1 LAKGVLGVEQGSG
14 ARDKHRLTALTG
26 TVGLGLDALASVAY
40 GPEVIVL
47 VLATGG
53 VVGLR
58 WMLPITGL
66 IVVLLVVLVACYRQ
80 VITAYPDGGGAYT
93 VACEHLGTTAGLVA
107 AASLVV
113 DYVLNVAVSVAAGV
127 AALTSA
133 FPSLL
138 PWTVELCLV
147 ALAVITAVN
156 LRGVVASARL
166 FILPTAVFVLAIAT
180 VIVIGLLS
188 GAPVHAL
195 PTPTQPA
202 TMGSVGVLL
211 VLAAFANG
219 CAALTGVEAIANAT
233 PAFQR
238 PRQLRARHAEAA
250 LGLILGLLL
259 IGLAV
264 VVERFTILPVPGR
277 SLLSLVTEGSLGAG
291 WPYLTVQ
298 LVTMLL
304 LALAANTSFGGLPVL
319 AARLA
324 SDAFLPHLFGL
335 RADRLVHRHGV
346 VVLAVLAGALLLFS
360 GGRIEVLV
368 PLFAVG
374 VFIGFFLCQIG
385 MVSHWH
391 RHHGPAWRA
400 RASIN
405 ALGALVTALAA
416 LVITVTKFTHGA
428 WLIMLTIPVLV
439 ALFSRV
445 HAAYDRIGA
454 QLGVGSLPARPR
466 HLHSVVVVP
475 VVAITRLTS
484 ELLSVARAMG
494 REVVAV
500 HVTYPDEMPA
510 ARAMASDW
518 ITWRPEVPLVLL
530 ESPRRELGP
539 PLARYVR
546 ELRADQVVVLIGEVQ
561 PQRRWERLLKNQR
574 GAVVARHLSRTSNAV
589 VCRYRM
595 PLPGAVTIPQ
605 PRSLAHF
612 RPAHNPSSPA
622 HHPLA

>member
-1 LAKGVLGVEQGSG
+1 MMAPRRARPKPLVVKGVLGVEQVSG
-14 ARDKHRLTALTG
+14 AKDKHRLTALTG

-47 VLATGG
+47 VLAAAG
-53 VVGLR
+53 VAGLR
-58 WMLPITGL
+58 WILPITAL

-80 VITAYPDGGGAYT
+80 VIAAYPDGGGACT

-133 FPSLL
+133 FPTLL
-138 PWTVELCLV
+138 PWTVELCLA

-166 FILPTAVFVLAIAT
+166 FILPTAAFVLAIT
-180 VIVIGLLS
+180 IVIVTGLIS
-188 GAPVHAL
+188 GAPVHPL

-202 TMGSVGVLL
+202 TVGSVGVLL

-219 CAALTGVEAIANAT
+219 CSALTGVEAIANAT
-233 PAFQR
+233 PAFQK
-238 PRQLRARHAEAA
+238 PRQFRARHAEAA

-259 IGLAV
+259 LGLAV
-264 VVERFTILPVPGR
+264 VVQRFNILPVPGR
-277 SLLSLVTEGSLGAG
+277 SLLSLVTEGSLGTG

-298 LVTMLL
+298 LTTMLL
-304 LALAANTSFGGLPVL
+304 LTLAANTSFGGLPIL

-324 SDAFLPHLFGL
+324 SDGFLPHLFAL
-335 RADRLVHRHGV
+335 RADRLVHRYGV
-346 VVLAVLAGALLLFS
+346 VVLAVLAGGLLLFS
-360 GGRIEVLV
+360 NGRIDVLV

-385 MVSHWH
+385 MVNHWH
-391 RHHGPAWRA
+391 QQHGPVWRT

-405 ALGALVTALAA
+405 ALGALLTALAA

-428 WLIMLTIPVLV
+428 WLIMLAIPLLV

-454 QLGVGSLPARPR
+454 QLGVGSLPARP
-466 HLHSVVVVP
+466 HHVHSIVVVP

-494 REVVAV
+494 REVIAV
-500 HVTYPDEMPA
+500 HVTYPDEIPA

-530 ESPRRELGP
+530 ESPHRELGP
-539 PLARYVR
+539 SLARYVR
-546 ELRADQVVVLIGEVQ
+546 QLRADQVVVLIGEVQ
-561 PQRRWERLLKNQR
+561 PLRRWERLLKNQR
-574 GAVVARHLSRTSNAV
+574 GAVVARHLFRTTNAV
-589 VCRYRM
+589 ICRYRM
-595 PLPGAVTIPQ
+595 PLAHVVTSTPT
-605 PRSLAHF
+605 
-612 RPAHNPSSPA
+612 PS
-622 HHPLA
+622 PLAAST